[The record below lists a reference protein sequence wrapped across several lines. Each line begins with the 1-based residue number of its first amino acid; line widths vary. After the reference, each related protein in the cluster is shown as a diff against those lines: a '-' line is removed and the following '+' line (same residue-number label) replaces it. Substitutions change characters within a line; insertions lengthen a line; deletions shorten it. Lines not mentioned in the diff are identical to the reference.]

1 VNIAGLG
8 GLGAGATAALPAST
22 AITAATAASWNA
34 ASGADEAAAPDDS
47 SLTTTGTTSMDFA
60 SSALAGFFHD
70 GGPFDAD
77 EPPPALAGAG
87 RKEVRMRRAIDIYKN
102 KNAALNESGGGSFS
116 VKATETREGYYYIIL
131 FQFLK
136 FFSFSSHGQHHFDNP
151 WRRWNNHPCFPFA

>member
-1 VNIAGLG
+1 LFIPPVAPGRGHFEAVGVPPFGSRGLTPGGVNIAGLG

-87 RKEVRMRRAIDIYKN
+87 RKEVRMRSI
-102 KNAALNESGGGSFS
+102 
-116 VKATETREGYYYIIL
+116 
-131 FQFLK
+131 
-136 FFSFSSHGQHHFDNP
+136 
-151 WRRWNNHPCFPFA
+151 